1 MNVSTL
7 AISVIVPAYNEEKYL
22 ADCLRCLSEQDFNLP
37 YEIVVVDNNSTDQTA
52 QIAESFPKVRLIEEP
67 NQGVVFAKQ
76 TGLLAARADIA
87 AVCDAD
93 CRPPPNWL
101 LCAYSSL
108 QQEGVVGVTGPL
120 KFYDGPFWYKLPLRL
135 GNFILFTLKFFTGK
149 SSYCA
154 GCNVAFKKDALLKEG
169 GYDVTQ
175 GFGADELGLWRKLK
189 RQGIVLLD
197 KDFTIYASGRRAKG
211 GFWYT
216 IFHDILLV
224 WLFGSFINALLK
236 KETVKQYV
244 PRR

>member
-108 QQEGVVGVTGPL
+108 QQEGVVGVT
-120 KFYDGPFWYKLPLRL
+120 
-135 GNFILFTLKFFTGK
+135 
-149 SSYCA
+149 
-154 GCNVAFKKDALLKEG
+154 
-169 GYDVTQ
+169 
-175 GFGADELGLWRKLK
+175 
-189 RQGIVLLD
+189 
-197 KDFTIYASGRRAKG
+197 
-211 GFWYT
+211 
-216 IFHDILLV
+216 
-224 WLFGSFINALLK
+224 
-236 KETVKQYV
+236 
-244 PRR
+244 